1 MSIGDVPTICPCV
14 CVCSCMFFQKQT
26 LQAPFFACFFCRP
39 VGRSWWKNSEEN
51 FFFHLGG
58 ETVHL
63 CKDSPL
69 PARWPPTD
77 CIRRWKM
84 SPGRRKKQRSTDRL
98 WWAAD
103 NAGETRGHKH
113 NRPITFHKWLLRVI
127 SGIENQI
134 ENLTNLPFLL
144 RVTHLVFFQ
153 ATFLAFYHVT
163 DSAPLYKSI

>member
-1 MSIGDVPTICPCV
+1 MCQPSVPACV
-14 CVCSCMFFQKQT
+14 
-26 LQAPFFACFFCRP
+26 FAHSFCLPFCR
-39 VGRSWWKNSEEN
+39 GISMEKLRGDFFFF
-51 FFFHLGG
+51 FFFHLRG

-69 PARWPPTD
+69 QARWPPTD
-77 CIRRWKM
+77 CTRRWKR
-84 SPGRRKKQRSTDRL
+84 SPGRRKKQRSTDRPWL
-98 WWAAD
+98 AAD

-113 NRPITFHKWLLRVI
+113 NRPITFHKWVLRVI
-127 SGIENQI
+127 SGIENKT
-134 ENLTNLPFLL
+134 ENLTDLPFLL